1 MHHHRIDR
9 GLLEQHDVAG
19 KILRGLL
26 VAHGMAAILDD
37 DGFLVILLHV
47 RQRFG
52 QDAGLVERGDVGHV
66 TVSLAGRSVRVLSDW
81 GRRRKEG
88 LACCGV
94 ARCPVA
100 RMERSVIRESYRRH
114 RPRIT
119 LPSIRATDQRL
130 ATTAASV
137 TASQLKII
145 IVPPVGAAIGNSEC
159 PAYCR
164 KVRSPANSAA
174 PLTNPN

>member
-52 QDAGLVERGDVGHV
+52 QDAGLVERGDFGHEAD
-66 TVSLAGRSVRVLSDW
+66 LAGGILGPRSIRLAGGAQSVAGMPLRSPDGAKRNPGIYPRNLSRIALRSIPATECAYPPPPRASPPASSRSSPIRRSAPHMETAN
-81 GRRRKEG
+81 GRHIAARRGRPRTARRR
-88 LACCGV
+88 L
-94 ARCPVA
+94 
-100 RMERSVIRESYRRH
+100 RSRTRR
-114 RPRIT
+114 
-119 LPSIRATDQRL
+119 
-130 ATTAASV
+130 
-137 TASQLKII
+137 
-145 IVPPVGAAIGNSEC
+145 
-159 PAYCR
+159 
-164 KVRSPANSAA
+164 
-174 PLTNPN
+174 